1 VCRQLP
7 PSFETIDHGE
17 IRIKGKEH
25 PVPVWE
31 IRGESVPNID
41 EK

>member
-31 IRGESVPNID
+31 IRRETSPGVE